1 MCAYA
6 CVYVNSIHLF
16 VYLSS
21 FSPLLFF
28 FSFVFLLC
36 LWSCLCLIYVMF
48 IFLFYL
54 SPYFQASFF
63 VQVCVSFICNMK
75 CVCVCV
81 WKSITAIQNR
91 FLPDRNETNKLFVL
105 PVCASVYK
113 VAFSISTSTFV
124 LALFHLYFFF
134 LIFFLSLS
142 HLYFFFSSVF
152 LVPHFLISSSFSFA
166 FSSII
171 MFLIF

>member
-1 MCAYA
+1 MFTY
-6 CVYVNSIHLF
+6 HL
-16 VYLSS
+16 
-21 FSPLLFF
+21 
-28 FSFVFLLC
+28 FLLC
-36 LWSCLCLIYVMF
+36 YFSSLLSFCSVSGLVFVSFMWCLSF
-48 IFLFYL
+48 FFYL

-63 VQVCVSFICNMK
+63 VQVCFSFICNMK

-113 VAFSISTSTFV
+113 VAFSISTSTFG